1 MDAFEFD
8 CPHKVYDLREQ
19 SENILFNKENKLIEW
34 FEILHPH
41 EEILF
46 NERISLSPIKN
57 LIQPLKSNNSIS
69 QAIRQPVKS
78 NMANDSIQ
86 MLQQQEQQQQPKKI
100 LVELNANDI
109 FVNKGIKR
117 DNSYCDD
124 KSMEEKLKLFKE
136 SKKTNLGKNQ
146 TNDKLSIKRGKTEL
160 KPKVETKISKP
171 NDKNCNTDIALAL
184 KLHNEK
190 FKSVSL
196 YEPPRLFQFNLV
208 EKLLSF
214 FIKVILYR
222 LLSGTRLEK
231 YGSGR
236 KNQEN
241 AGLIFL
247 QKKERTLT
255 SILRMSKN

>member
-19 SENILFNKENKLIEW
+19 SENILFYKENKLIEW

-46 NERISLSPIKN
+46 NERTSLSPIKN
-57 LIQPLKSNNSIS
+57 LIQPLKSNISIS

-117 DNSYCDD
+117 DNSHCDD

-136 SKKTNLGKNQ
+136 SKKTTLNKNQ
-146 TNDKLSIKRGKTEL
+146 TDDKQSIKRGKPEV
-160 KPKVETKISKP
+160 KPKVETKISKS

-190 FKSVSL
+190 FKSASL
-196 YEPPRLFQFNLV
+196 YEPPRLFQFN
-208 EKLLSF
+208 F
-214 FIKVILYR
+214 M
-222 LLSGTRLEK
+222 
-231 YGSGR
+231 
-236 KNQEN
+236 KN
-241 AGLIFL
+241 
-247 QKKERTLT
+247 
-255 SILRMSKN
+255 